1 MKHMTATPN
10 AADRILTTSKRA
22 AGQGTAQQLMRR
34 PAVAHLRDT
43 LTRYGQRL
51 GNQFAAAIT
60 YFLVLALVPILMFAF
75 SALGFFLEIVRPD
88 LMTAATEQISAMG
101 GSAAV
106 IDMLQQFLSGWRGV
120 GVVAIVSALYT
131 AQGFIG
137 NLKDAVRSQLSDEG
151 VQKDGDGFVPR
162 VVNNTITLIVILVGA
177 GLAVSLSIVSTSLRS
192 VIVAWLELPGWMD
205 PVFQLVP
212 IVVMAATF
220 WLLLFLVFTLLP
232 SEPIPGRT
240 KRKGSFVG
248 AIVLALIV
256 QFATILI
263 DMFSGSPSAALFGP
277 VIAIMLS
284 LNIVARI
291 ILMVAAW
298 MGTAGDDSMFHTV
311 ATAPAPA
318 DDPRIG
324 PAEDRPTETIG
335 ALITASALIGLTL
348 IGFNRYQ
355 SRTDSASGRR

>member
-1 MKHMTATPN
+1 MTATPY
-10 AADRILTTSKRA
+10 AADRLLTTSKRA
-22 AGQGTAQQLMRR
+22 AGRSTAQRLLRR

-75 SALGFFLEIVRPD
+75 SALGFFLEVVRPD
-88 LMTAATEQISAMG
+88 LMELASRQISEVG
-101 GSAAV
+101 GGAAV
-106 IDMLQQFLSGWRGV
+106 ADMLQRFLSGWRGV
-120 GVVAIVSALYT
+120 GIVAIISALYT

-151 VQKDGDGFVPR
+151 VQKDQDGFVPR
-162 VVNNTITLIVILVGA
+162 VVNNTLTLLVILVGA
-177 GLAVSLSIVSTSLRS
+177 GLAVSLSIVSTSLRT
-192 VIVAWLELPGWMD
+192 VIVDWLALPGWMD

-220 WLLLFLVFTLLP
+220 WLLLVLVFTMLP
-232 SEPIPGRT
+232 SEPIPTRT
-240 KRKGSFVG
+240 KRKGALAG
-248 AIVLALIV
+248 AIALAVIV

-284 LNIVARI
+284 LNMVARI
-291 ILMVAAW
+291 FLMVAAW
-298 MGTAGDDSMFHTV
+298 MGTADDDSMFHTI
-311 ATAPAPA
+311 AEAPAPA
-318 DDPRIG
+318 ADPGVG
-324 PAEDRPTETIG
+324 PAQDRPTETVG
-335 ALITASALIGLTL
+335 SLVAAAALIGLT
-348 IGFNRYQ
+348 IVGFNRYQ
-355 SRTDSASGRR
+355 DRSESAHSRR